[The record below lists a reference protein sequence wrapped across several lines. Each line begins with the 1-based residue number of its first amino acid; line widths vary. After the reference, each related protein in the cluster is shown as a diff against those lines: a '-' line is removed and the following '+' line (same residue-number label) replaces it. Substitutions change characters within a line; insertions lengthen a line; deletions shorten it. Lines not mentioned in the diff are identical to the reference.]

1 MMDDFRYYER
11 VDTYCYAIYSYYQ
24 HYFHRFPHSGA
35 VFLFPK
41 LTDGKNPKN
50 FSGVEI
56 SRRLRAEFS
65 G

>member
-1 MMDDFRYYER
+1 MTFVIMNEQTLIVMQSTLITSIISIVFRL
-11 VDTYCYAIYSYYQ
+11 
-24 HYFHRFPHSGA
+24 PHSGA

-41 LTDGKNPKN
+41 LTDGKNPKI

>member
-1 MMDDFRYYER
+1 MTFVIMNGQTLIVMQSTLITSIISIVFRL
-11 VDTYCYAIYSYYQ
+11 
-24 HYFHRFPHSGA
+24 PHSGA

-41 LTDGKNPKN
+41 LTDGKNPEN

>member
-11 VDTYCYAIYSYYQ
+11 ADTYCYAIYSYYQ

-41 LTDGKNPKN
+41 LTDREKIRKFFQGLK
-50 FSGVEI
+50 ST
-56 SRRLRAEFS
+56 
-65 G
+65 